1 MAGRSLQAL
10 AGAGLVVGVV
20 GLAGSGKSTVCRHL
34 ESGGFGLVYF
44 GGVVLA
50 EVAKR
55 GLERSQ
61 ESERAVREELRAAEG
76 MAVMATRSLPAIRS
90 GIDAGT
96 SVVIDGIYS
105 VAEVDAL
112 GASLGK
118 RLLTLAV
125 HAPSAL
131 RAERMGNRD
140 ERGLS
145 ADELHRRDA
154 AELQVLDKARPI
166 VMADLHVVNAGT
178 EAQLCAAVEAGLD
191 AEFARRGF

>member
-1 MAGRSLQAL
+1 
-10 AGAGLVVGVV
+10 VVGVV

-34 ESGGFGLVYF
+34 AAGGFELVYF

-50 EVAKR
+50 EVAAR

-76 MAVMATRSLPAIRS
+76 MAVMATRSLPAIR
-90 GIDAGT
+90 AGLEAGR

-112 GASLGK
+112 TESLGD
-118 RLLTLAV
+118 RLLSLAV
-125 HAPSAL
+125 HAPSAA
-131 RAERMGNRD
+131 RAERIGNRGD
-140 ERGLS
+140 RGLS
-145 ADELHRRDA
+145 AEELHRRDA

-178 EAQLCAAVEAGLD
+178 EAELCSAVEASLD
-191 AEFARRGF
+191 AEFERRGF